1 MTYPD
6 LSLTLPI
13 SLLPFSVTSGSYL
26 LLVVSGLISIAPYY
40 LERKVTSFLLTMGF
54 SLVFLDYTT
63 YLIVPFLVLV
73 PTLVYLKVEVRGF
86 FGTFFVFLISAA
98 VFFNQALSDQL
109 SSVAYYSLLFGVIG
123 VILENRRVRLRAP
136 LLFVPYALGSL
147 LFPTPL
153 EYYWW
158 NPHSF
163 YFSSNPFSLWLVS
176 GYFPQVNT
184 ILGTWPLSHLLSVRL
199 YIALLAL
206 LSGEASYFLFK
217 RLGIPKPWLPA
228 LVYQLLSPFPYP
240 YLLLGYS
247 VLPVTGL
254 LLTLKVRNEI
264 KYPAIMVSSM
274 IGSSFPF
281 FLISAGLLSVREKN
295 FPWLILGMVGANAF
309 WLLPYLIFG
318 FPTESV
324 EITSSFALLIP
335 VLVLLAKFERGKV
348 IVPLLSLIY
357 MLSGLPLSYAF
368 YPIAILSTLLLFK
381 DTDIRKV
388 ASAVIVS
395 ILLLGSFLQ
404 FSHYSVA
411 QVPSNITK
419 IDGEIENATLV
430 WWNDSYPLLSSAP
443 INFTQLPLNF
453 IQYVISHGKVMK
465 NVNYTGF
472 PVSVYP
478 LPPNN
483 VIQVN
488 GSWVPETIPIP
499 FNFSEYN
506 KTSDLL
512 VNGSLITS
520 ISSEQ
525 RILWKAPNESF
536 VVNFSGN
543 WTSYLPYPAVILGSN
558 STFVEVWLGGHYPVY
573 LFGRETRLLGTAEP
587 VNLPG
592 KFSLSLAF
600 ARVGN
605 FTFLEGEK
613 VGNRFYP
620 FFINTTLP
628 WKDAREFGLE
638 LPIRNQVSLNVSLNK
653 FVPIN
658 ITRDYVS
665 WNSTQPTT

>member
-1 MTYPD
+1 M
-6 LSLTLPI
+6 
-13 SLLPFSVTSGSYL
+13 
-26 LLVVSGLISIAPYY
+26 
-40 LERKVTSFLLTMGF
+40 
-54 SLVFLDYTT
+54 
-63 YLIVPFLVLV
+63 
-73 PTLVYLKVEVRGF
+73 
-86 FGTFFVFLISAA
+86 
-98 VFFNQALSDQL
+98 
-109 SSVAYYSLLFGVIG
+109 
-123 VILENRRVRLRAP
+123 
-136 LLFVPYALGSL
+136 
-147 LFPTPL
+147 
-153 EYYWW
+153 

-488 GSWVPETIPIP
+488 GSWFPRRYP
-499 FNFSEYN
+499 FP
-506 KTSDLL
+506 
-512 VNGSLITS
+512 S
-520 ISSEQ
+520 ISAN
-525 RILWKAPNESF
+525 I
-536 VVNFSGN
+536 
-543 WTSYLPYPAVILGSN
+543 
-558 STFVEVWLGGHYPVY
+558 
-573 LFGRETRLLGTAEP
+573 
-587 VNLPG
+587 
-592 KFSLSLAF
+592 
-600 ARVGN
+600 
-605 FTFLEGEK
+605 
-613 VGNRFYP
+613 
-620 FFINTTLP
+620 
-628 WKDAREFGLE
+628 
-638 LPIRNQVSLNVSLNK
+638 IRPQ
-653 FVPIN
+653 
-658 ITRDYVS
+658 TY
-665 WNSTQPTT
+665 